1 MSDLQE
7 LVDMLEAG
15 LRDKVVAAAVLW
27 HAAYRHCQAV
37 IDEAD
42 DCDGCD
48 CADDETEA
56 QIARW
61 RSIEQEQA
69 ENLAETVDVALR
81 SGP

>member
-1 MSDLQE
+1 MNDLQE

-15 LRDKVVAAAVLW
+15 TRDMVVAAAVRW

-37 IDEAD
+37 IDAAD

-48 CADDETEA
+48 CLNDENEA
-56 QIARW
+56 RIARS
-61 RSIEQEQA
+61 RAIQREQA
-69 ENLAETVDVALR
+69 ENLAETVEVALR